1 MASMQRVLV
10 LGGGFGG
17 IATAVALRE
26 RLDPAAEVVLVERR
40 PTFVMGLRKNWAL
53 TGESTIA
60 AGERPLAILEDRGIR
75 VVAGTITGID
85 PAARAAEVDGDR
97 YGCDAMVVALGAQRD
112 PDAIPGFRDHAIDV
126 YDSSA
131 STVGAAAIDAFRG
144 GRVVIGV
151 FGAPYPCPP
160 GPYELA
166 LLLMERLE
174 ARGIPGGMFV
184 FTPQP
189 GSLPILGTDGCAS
202 FDGRLANAGITFRPR
217 TQATAV
223 EPGVVL
229 TADGTRIPFDLLL
242 GVPPHRAPAVV
253 AASGLV
259 GPSGWIGVDRF
270 TLETRFSGVYAIGDV
285 TAIPLANGMPLPKAG
300 VFAHGEGD
308 VVAARIADVLAGR
321 EPTATFAGRGMCFL
335 ETGHGSATMVAG
347 DFFADPP
354 AVALGDDTAA
364 NLAAKHAFETD
375 RLTAWFGG

>member
-1 MASMQRVLV
+1 MHRVLV

-17 IATAVALRE
+17 IATAVALRGQ
-26 RLDPAAEVVLVERR
+26 LDPGDEVVLVERR

-53 TGESTIA
+53 VGASTIA
-60 AGERPLAILEDRGIR
+60 EGEHRLDELAARGIR
-75 VVAGTITGID
+75 VVAGSVESID
-85 PAARAAEVDGDR
+85 PDARAAVVDGE
-97 YGCDAMVVALGAQRD
+97 AITAEALVVALGAERD
-112 PDAIPGFRDHAIDV
+112 LDAIPGYRAHAIDV
-126 YDSSA
+126 YDPAASA
-131 STVGAAAIDAFRG
+131 TGAAAIDAFSG

-160 GPYELA
+160 APYELA
-166 LLLMERLE
+166 LLLMERFE
-174 ARGIPGGMFV
+174 RRGTPGGVFV

-202 FDGRLANAGITFRPR
+202 FDGRLANVGITFRPK
-217 TQATAV
+217 TVATAV
-223 EPGVVL
+223 EPGAVL
-229 TADGTRIPFDLLL
+229 TSDGVRIPFDLLL

-253 AASGLV
+253 AAAGLT
-259 GPSGWIGVDRF
+259 GPSGWVGVDAR
-270 TLETRFSGVYAIGDV
+270 TLETRFPGVYAIGDV

-300 VFAHGEGD
+300 VFAHAEGE
-308 VVAARIADVLAGR
+308 VVAARIADRLAGR
-321 EPTATFAGRGMCFL
+321 EPTATFAGQGQCFL

-364 NLAAKHAFETD
+364 NLDAKRRFEAD